1 MAECKGC
8 AGKADIVL
16 PLQEVLT
23 LRVRGMDGEKRVQ
36 ALGQEME
43 AGLCHAWIST
53 SAGWPS
59 LRKRSAKLP

>member
-23 LRVRGMDGEKRVQ
+23 LRVRGVRSV
-36 ALGQEME
+36 
-43 AGLCHAWIST
+43 
-53 SAGWPS
+53 
-59 LRKRSAKLP
+59 KRSDAVYPRFQQKELT